1 MKRILS
7 LLLALTLLVPTLA
20 SSAELNYL
28 YAYAN
33 AAAGTTDGTFTK
45 SPAGT
50 GTVAAIAGKKM
61 RIVGYSVSGGST
73 ATTLVFNSKSGSAG
87 TAITSTKSFGGN
99 GGFGAHGSQPG
110 DFETK
115 VGEAVTYTT
124 GAGSTMGI
132 DITYILQ

>member
-7 LLLALTLLVPTLA
+7 LLLALTLFVPTLA

-28 YAYAN
+28 YAN
-33 AAAGTTDGTFTK
+33 VNVAASSTDATLTK
-45 SPAGT
+45 SPNGGT
-50 GTVAAIAGKKM
+50 LTAITGKKM

-73 ATTLVFNSKSGSAG
+73 ATTLIFNSKGAGAG
-87 TAITSTKSFGGN
+87 TAISSTKSFGGN
-99 GGFGAHGSQPG
+99 GGFGAHASQPG

-115 VGEAVTYTT
+115 VSETVTVTT